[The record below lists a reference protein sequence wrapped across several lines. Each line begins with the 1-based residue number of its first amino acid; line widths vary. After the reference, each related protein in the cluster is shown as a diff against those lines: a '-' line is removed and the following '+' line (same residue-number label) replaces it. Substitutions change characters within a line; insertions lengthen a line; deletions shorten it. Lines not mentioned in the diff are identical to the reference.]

1 VPLPDV
7 SDASAVQ
14 PRASGAPAIAELEDG
29 VAFDLPPDV
38 TARIESLASGFVAGL
53 AAAPIGSPAFG
64 RAIRAIDGLGEREV
78 AATTQIAA
86 RFQDRPVRVLEDV
99 LDERAPLSRHVRE
112 LEKMAAAMAA
122 RLAARGTPDGDAD
135 DLDDEDLRAAERVRE
150 LIPQLDAD
158 RELLEADN
166 AAVAQQEQALW
177 REIET
182 LRQYAALAA
191 SLDQLMADHV
201 DGLQGADPA
210 RARTLRVDVLFA
222 IRRRRRDLLLQ
233 LAVATQGDAA
243 LRLIEQDNLEVIW
256 ALRTATTTTA
266 TALRAAAL
274 ASLATSNRSA
284 VGRSSS
290 DGGAVA
296 VVRQTLTDM
305 LGALDAVEQR
315 RRTTLEIVRRQPRD

>member
-1 VPLPDV
+1 MP
-7 SDASAVQ
+7 SDASD
-14 PRASGAPAIAELEDG
+14 ASDDPAIAELEDG

-53 AAAPIGSPAFG
+53 VAAPIGSPALG

-99 LDERAPLSRHVRE
+99 LGEHAPLSRHVRE
-112 LEKMAAAMAA
+112 LEKMAAAMAG

-135 DLDDEDLRAAERVRE
+135 DLDDEDMRVAERVRE

-158 RELLEADN
+158 RALLETDN
-166 AAVAQQEQALW
+166 AGLAQQERALW

-182 LRQYAALAA
+182 LRQYAALAGRM
-191 SLDQLMADHV
+191 DQVLADHL
-201 DGLQGADPA
+201 DTLQAADPA
-210 RARTLRVDVLFA
+210 RAHALRVDVLFA

-233 LAVATQGDAA
+233 LAVATQGYSA

-256 ALRTATTTTA
+256 ALRGATTTTV
-266 TALRAAAL
+266 TALRAASL
-274 ASLATSNRSA
+274 ASLATSNRP
-284 VGRSSS
+284 VGERSSS
-290 DGGAVA
+290 DGTAVA
-296 VVRQTLTDM
+296 SLRQTLTDM

-315 RRTTLEIVRRQPRD
+315 RRTTLEIVQRQARD